1 MTMQV
6 ERPPTREKHT
16 VSPADTFGARKQTVA
31 GRALGPAALPV
42 DRRQGA
48 GTTPAGGASSAGAP
62 LARWLLARIDGYRAR
77 VAPTCSVCLTDPERS
92 FSYRVRARVVD
103 RGAMAGLLMLGG
115 GWLVTHLSPRDTYG
129 WRSGGI
135 GAGRFD
141 RGGW

>member
-1 MTMQV
+1 MTTGGQAADKTGYHSV
-6 ERPPTREKHT
+6 SSASPDAVQTRLDGPGASPP
-16 VSPADTFGARKQTVA
+16 
-31 GRALGPAALPV
+31 LPV

-48 GTTPAGGASSAGAP
+48 GMKPAGGASSAGAP

-77 VAPTCSVCLTDPERS
+77 VAPTCSVCLTTPERS